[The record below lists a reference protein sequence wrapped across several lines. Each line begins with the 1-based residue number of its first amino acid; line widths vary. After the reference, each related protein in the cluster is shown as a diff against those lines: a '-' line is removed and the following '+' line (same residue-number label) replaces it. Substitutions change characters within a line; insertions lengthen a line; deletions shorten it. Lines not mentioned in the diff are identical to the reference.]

1 MLSKAGIMNPQS
13 IADRNPQS
21 VGVPGLSPCKYR
33 NFRLTIILDS
43 KIKYISHNV
52 FVLVPHPEVGA
63 RLLGQKAAWMRVVCL
78 TA

>member
-1 MLSKAGIMNPQS
+1 MLSKARILNPQS
-13 IADRNPQS
+13 IADRNSQS
-21 VGVPGLSPCKYR
+21 VGVPGLSPYR
-33 NFRLTIILDS
+33 NIRLPIILDS

-52 FVLVPHPEVGA
+52 SVLVPHPEVGA